1 MITLGCHKNL
11 CLILHPAKSF
21 TMKDPVP
28 VSLIDSPY
36 IAFFLL
42 PLSASGTKTQSS
54 IRTEHL
60 LFTLF
65 HAFSDIHKRY
75 LHKLTKY
82 LLLIIFYIKFQ
93 IPLFFKK
100 KLKFFYIFFKKV
112 LTLAF
117 TFDIVSLVARESK
130 RIPKKCDMRKCRN
143 WQTSKTKDLVSI
155 ALVWVQVPSS
165 AFKE

>member
-1 MITLGCHKNL
+1 MCQSGPVMVTLGRHKNL
-11 CLILHPAKSF
+11 CHPAKSF

-143 WQTSKTKDLVSI
+143 WRSCG
-155 ALVWVQVPSS
+155 
-165 AFKE
+165 FKSHLPHLKNEEL